1 MRLLLQLNVACLAIL
16 LAVLGWY
23 NEWVAV
29 PIVAA
34 VWVVV
39 ALATIA
45 IERWWFR
52 PMRGLTYWQYVGDFG
67 YWLTHGG
74 RYLRR

>member
-39 ALATIA
+39 APVTSSRAAT
-45 IERWWFR
+45 
-52 PMRGLTYWQYVGDFG
+52 
-67 YWLTHGG
+67 
-74 RYLRR
+74 